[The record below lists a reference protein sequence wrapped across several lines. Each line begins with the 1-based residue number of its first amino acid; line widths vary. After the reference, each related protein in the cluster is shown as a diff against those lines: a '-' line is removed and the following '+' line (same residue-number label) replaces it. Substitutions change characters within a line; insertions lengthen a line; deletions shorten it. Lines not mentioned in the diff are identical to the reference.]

1 VCVTLNAAL
10 PLFVCELFCLHD
22 TAQVKG
28 IKGASILAAH
38 RHFNLSTGAVIDVM
52 HCVYLG
58 VIEKTVMTLWLD
70 VKHRSAHS
78 LQVKY

>member
-1 VCVTLNAAL
+1 MKEWLGLQLISITTGLTQLPAQQEHTLESFSVPENL
-10 PLFVCELFCLHD
+10 WMP
-22 TAQVKG
+22 
-28 IKGASILAAH
+28 
-38 RHFNLSTGAVIDVM
+38 RHLYV
-52 HCVYLG
+52 LG